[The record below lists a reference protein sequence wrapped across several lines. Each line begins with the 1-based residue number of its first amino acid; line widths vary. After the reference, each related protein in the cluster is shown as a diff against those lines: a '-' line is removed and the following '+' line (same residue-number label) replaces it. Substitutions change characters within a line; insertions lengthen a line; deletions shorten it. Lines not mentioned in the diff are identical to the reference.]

1 MQQPFLKGHT
11 ISLRIPVADYVF
23 VRDWNNWYNDQD
35 LTRYNSHGIFPVS
48 QEQEWEIIKK
58 EMQKTD
64 SLLLAIYENE
74 TDRLIGNISMQ
85 EIDLVNRNTRLA
97 ITIGESAP
105 STAFIEAF
113 GLMTNHAFMKLNLNR
128 VYDATHAKLSNLVT
142 MLGVFGYKVE
152 GVGPEHFLKDDKWH
166 DRIYFGI
173 TQSVFN
179 KKLESRDGHL
189 LFRTKNELL
198 GAVRSELKKELGSN
212 LVPKRKY

>member
-11 ISLRIPVADYVF
+11 ISLRIPVADDVF

-85 EIDLVNRNTRLA
+85 EYP
-97 ITIGESAP
+97 IG
-105 STAFIEAF
+105 
-113 GLMTNHAFMKLNLNR
+113 N
-128 VYDATHAKLSNLVT
+128 Y
-142 MLGVFGYKVE
+142 Y
-152 GVGPEHFLKDDKWH
+152 W
-166 DRIYFGI
+166 
-173 TQSVFN
+173 
-179 KKLESRDGHL
+179 
-189 LFRTKNELL
+189 
-198 GAVRSELKKELGSN
+198 
-212 LVPKRKY
+212 